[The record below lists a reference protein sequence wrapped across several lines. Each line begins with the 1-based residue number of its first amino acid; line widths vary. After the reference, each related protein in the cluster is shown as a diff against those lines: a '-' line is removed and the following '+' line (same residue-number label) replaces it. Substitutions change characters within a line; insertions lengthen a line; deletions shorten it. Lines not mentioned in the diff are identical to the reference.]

1 MISTFGIESKLDQM
15 KESLSWD
22 EGEAIDAAI
31 QNSLQIED

>member
-1 MISTFGIESKLDQM
+1 M